1 VDVQF
6 SGGPNLISVALLQDR
21 KDEGFLELTHRL
33 RVLKAALIHVQY
45 EIFELNL
52 PRLSSA
58 TTIQRFVDLT
68 IL

>member
-6 SGGPNLISVALLQDR
+6 SGGPNLISVVLLQDR